1 MEFPNVLGT
10 VTQVMKHMKLVWS
23 NSLSSLMIQILYV
36 ILDI

>member
-10 VTQVMKHMKLVWS
+10 VTQVMKHVELVRS

-36 ILDI
+36 ILEI